1 MAFMQLPFDRSKLM
15 QSRRPAGEAF
25 GDLTTRA
32 RLAHPIEARF
42 SKPRNVFEA
51 AGDLPDIRS
60 A

>member
-1 MAFMQLPFDRSKLM
+1 M

-42 SKPRNVFEA
+42 SKPRNAFEA
-51 AGDLPDIRS
+51 GGDLP
-60 A
+60 

>member
-1 MAFMQLPFDRSKLM
+1 MQLPFDRSIPM
-15 QSRRPAGEAF
+15 QSHAAAGEAF
-25 GDLTTRA
+25 GDLTTGA

-42 SKPRNVFEA
+42 SKPRNAFEA